1 MAEAPLLR
9 DLVVLF
15 ATAIP
20 IVFIFHR
27 LNVPSIVG
35 FLIAGVLIGPN
46 GLGLIKGAD
55 DVERLAELG
64 VVLLLFVVGLE
75 LSLEQLTQL
84 GRTVVTA
91 AALQVLLTAAL
102 TTALMSAAGLPTAQ
116 AIFIGFVV
124 VHSSTAVALK
134 LLADRGE
141 IDSAH
146 GRLTAGIAV
155 IQDLCV
161 VPMMLLVPVLA
172 HPSAASPLA
181 ITLTIAKAAV
191 LVAVIIVA
199 ARMLLPRLLEL
210 IVRLRIR
217 ELLTGAV
224 VLFCL
229 GTAWLTAQFGLSLA
243 FGALVAG
250 LVISES
256 EYSHQA
262 VAEILPFRDT
272 FNSIFF
278 TSVGMLLHLDVVVQ
292 HAAALLGLTV
302 AAILLKG
309 VLIGTVIGALT
320 GSARLA
326 ALVAAALCQIGE
338 LAFVLARLAT
348 SSPLLSSLHY
358 DLFLAVSVVSMA
370 ATPFL
375 LHAAPSIAHLL
386 QRTRG
391 QRPEPLR
398 PKDELHGHVVIIGYG
413 LNGRNLARVLR
424 ETGLRYRILELNPD
438 VVAGARRDQEPI
450 IFGDA
455 TRADLLHRVHIEH
468 AHVVVVAISDAAA
481 TRRIVAVIRQLNPHA
496 TVIVRTRYVAEID
509 TLYRLGATE
518 VIPEEF
524 ETSVEIFARVLR
536 RLRIPRNVINVQI
549 DLIRGERYG
558 MLRGLTLPRQ
568 SMHDIQH
575 LLAATLTET
584 YLVDPSSVA
593 AGRTIADLGLRRA
606 TGVTIIAT
614 VRGGTPVT
622 NPGPEHR
629 IEAGDTLV
637 LLGNHNELD
646 RAMAR
651 LEPKRA
657 AGEDSP

>member
-391 QRPEPLR
+391 RRPEPLR